1 MEEQRGSFV
10 VVVVVVLFVSFSLC
24 FILVCFDF
32 FLNFCFGAP
41 LKVGGK
47 DMEGLGGEWYWG
59 AKCEISKDLIKK
71 LC

>member
-32 FLNFCFGAP
+32 FF
-41 LKVGGK
+41 
-47 DMEGLGGEWYWG
+47 
-59 AKCEISKDLIKK
+59 
-71 LC
+71 